1 MKYKIK
7 RVNVRPNIPFIE
19 EVNIPDNAK
28 FVQILKS
35 EFGYNVVWLEPVPT
49 SR

>member
-7 RVNVRPNIPFIE
+7 HVNVRPNIPNIE

-28 FVQILKS
+28 FIHILKS
-35 EFGYNVVWLEPVPT
+35 EYGYNVVWLESVN
-49 SR
+49 